1 MRVLIGIDGSPGGLA
16 AVQFAGQLLSAEK
29 DSGIFY
35 YSPPPVWVRAVADA
49 SGTAGELQGYLAS
62 AVFSKAREYLP
73 QPLRESVQTIVGARD
88 PRSGLLIAADE
99 RRADLIVIGARGT
112 GHLKQPTLGSL
123 ARHVVHHAAIPVLV
137 VRRGVTAPIQ
147 PMRVLL
153 ASDGSDISQHAS
165 EILQGLSWPPGTIG
179 QAITVLESSAEGQI
193 PQWLADQL
201 DDQQLASLGM
211 GPFARDLEEEARV
224 RRETEHWY
232 GKLPAVF
239 QGRDP
244 LVVVGHVGDQIL
256 QAIDSNQIDLVV
268 VGARRQGPVRRL
280 LLGSTSEYVLSHAPC
295 SVLIVRGRLL
305 P

>member
-1 MRVLIGIDGSPGGLA
+1 MRVLVGIDGSPGSLA
-16 AVQFAGQLLSAEK
+16 AVQFAGQLLSPDK
-29 DSGIFY
+29 DSVTLY
-35 YSPPPVWVRAVADA
+35 YSPPQVWVRAVADA

-62 AVFSKAREYLP
+62 AVFSKAREYIP
-73 QPLRESVQTIVGARD
+73 QPMWESVQTIVGTRD
-88 PRSGLLIAADE
+88 PRSGLLIAAEE

-123 ARHVVHHAAIPVLV
+123 ARHVVHHATIPVLV
-137 VRRGVTAPIQ
+137 VRRGVSAPIQ
-147 PMRVLL
+147 PIRVLL
-153 ASDGSDISQHAS
+153 ASDASDVSQHAS

-179 QAITVLESSAEGQI
+179 QVITVLESSAEGQI
-193 PQWLADQL
+193 PEWLTDQL
-201 DDQQLASLGM
+201 DDQQLASLGL
-211 GPFARDLEEEARV
+211 GRFARDEKEEARL
-224 RRETEHWY
+224 RRATELWY

-244 LVVVGHVGDQIL
+244 LVVAGHVGDQIL

-280 LLGSTSEYVLSHAPC
+280 LLGSTSEYVLSHASC
-295 SVLIVRGRLL
+295 SVLIVRGQQR

>member
-1 MRVLIGIDGSPGGLA
+1 MRVLIGIDGSPGSMA
-16 AVQFAGQLLSAEK
+16 AVQFAGQLLSADK
-29 DSGIFY
+29 DSVTLY

-62 AVFSKAREYLP
+62 AVFSNAREYLP
-73 QPLRESVQTIVGARD
+73 QPMRESVQTIVGTRD

-137 VRRGVTAPIQ
+137 VRRAVSAPTQ
-147 PMRVLL
+147 PIRVLL

-165 EILQGLSWPPGTIG
+165 EILQRLSWPSGTVG
-179 QAITVLESSAEGQI
+179 RAITVLESAEGQI

-201 DDQQLASLGM
+201 DDQQFASLGI
-211 GPFARDLEEEARV
+211 GRFARDKDEEARL
-224 RRETEHWY
+224 RRETELWY
-232 GKLPAVF
+232 GKLPAFF

-244 LVVVGHVGDQIL
+244 LVVAGHVGDQIL

-268 VGARRQGPVRRL
+268 VGARRQGPIRRL
-280 LLGSTSEYVLSHAPC
+280 LLGSTSEYVLSHASC
-295 SVLIVRGRLL
+295 SVLIIRGQQR